1 VNRWI
6 ASLSIVHYQAR
17 LERKAKKNKKQ
28 RSRALSAARELSYTI
43 VEMKDFSVNIPCRIL
58 LQPEILGKK
67 VSNVTQK
74 PLHS

>member
-1 VNRWI
+1 MDSI
-6 ASLSIVHYQAR
+6 IIDSPLSS
-17 LERKAKKNKKQ
+17 KAGKKNKKNKKQ

-58 LQPEILGKK
+58 LQPEILSKK

>member
-6 ASLSIVHYQAR
+6 ASLSDSP
-17 LERKAKKNKKQ
+17 LSSKAGKKNKKQ